1 MPNMT
6 TLEKII
12 QDLSNLDDAQLE
24 QVSAIIQTLST
35 QSQPIPCD
43 RKNIRQFIQQVRQK
57 HPQRSIEDIDLTL
70 RVERDAWDS

>member
-1 MPNMT
+1 MT

-35 QSQPIPCD
+35 QSQHIPCD

>member
-1 MPNMT
+1 MT

-24 QVSAIIQTLST
+24 EVSAIIQSLST
-35 QSQPIPCD
+35 QSRPIPCD

>member
-1 MPNMT
+1 MT

-24 QVSAIIQTLST
+24 EVSAIIQRLST
-35 QSQPIPCD
+35 QSRPIPCD

-70 RVERDAWDS
+70 RAERDAWDS